1 VRASNIA
8 GNLFCLS
15 ALSDGL
21 QRAFGRF
28 FTREDAM
35 EAALERIMLAYDLL
49 ANRTPAE
56 IEAARA
62 QVTDYVTTLFE
73 AGERDADRLALCG
86 LTYLRER
93 DGTVDPVKSGY
104 TGL

>member
-1 VRASNIA
+1 V
-8 GNLFCLS
+8 
-15 ALSDGL
+15 
-21 QRAFGRF
+21 
-28 FTREDAM
+28 TEEDAM

-56 IEAARA
+56 TAAARA
-62 QVTDYVTTLFE
+62 QVTDYVMTLFE
-73 AGERDADRLALCG
+73 AGEHNADRLALCG

-93 DGTVDPVKSGY
+93 EGRSDPVSAGY

>member
-1 VRASNIA
+1 MEPFSPCGVVW
-8 GNLFCLS
+8 GKLL
-15 ALSDGL
+15 
-21 QRAFGRF
+21 
-28 FTREDAM
+28 TEEDAM

-49 ANRTPAE
+49 ANRTPSETA
-56 IEAARA
+56 AARA

-73 AGERDADRLALCG
+73 AGEHDADRLALCG

-93 DGTVDPVKSGY
+93 DGRFDPVRAGY

>member
-1 VRASNIA
+1 
-8 GNLFCLS
+8 
-15 ALSDGL
+15 
-21 QRAFGRF
+21 
-28 FTREDAM
+28 M

-49 ANRTPAE
+49 ATRTPAE
-56 IEAARA
+56 TAAARA

-73 AGERDADRLALCG
+73 AGEHDADRLALCG

-93 DGTVDPVKSGY
+93 DGSVDPVKAGY

>member
-1 VRASNIA
+1 MEPFSPCGVVC
-8 GNLFCLS
+8 GKLL
-15 ALSDGL
+15 
-21 QRAFGRF
+21 
-28 FTREDAM
+28 TEEDAM

-49 ANRTPAE
+49 ANRTPSETA
-56 IEAARA
+56 AARA

-73 AGERDADRLALCG
+73 AGEHDADRLALCG

-93 DGTVDPVKSGY
+93 DGRFDPVRAGY